1 MEKCV
6 YPLRRGEYAK
16 DKYYWQW
23 WITRLAGR
31 GRTQLAALTGVK
43 CRTRRALD
51 IRTHIAVVSPSHNF
65 VCLSVVENEN
75 KLQDLLRIDSLIV
88 NSSGHP
94 NLNVYSQ
101 YYHRLRAWTI
111 LVDLKRR
118 SRCVCVFYTCSPTS
132 LTVCQWDTLHKVKL
146 IAFCVYQETGTGL
159 LALHALSFKQLAQ
172 FESTLPGQC
181 VLQCLDTGLERRVQQ
196 VNWLSSI

>member
-1 MEKCV
+1 M
-6 YPLRRGEYAK
+6 
-16 DKYYWQW
+16 
-23 WITRLAGR
+23 
-31 GRTQLAALTGVK
+31 K

-118 SRCVCVFYTCSPTS
+118 SRCVCV
-132 LTVCQWDTLHKVKL
+132 
-146 IAFCVYQETGTGL
+146 
-159 LALHALSFKQLAQ
+159 
-172 FESTLPGQC
+172 C
-181 VLQCLDTGLERRVQQ
+181 VLHMQPHKSHCLPMRHIAQSQIDCILCVPG
-196 VNWLSSI
+196 NWYRAFGIARLKL